1 MLVPE
6 QNTQIQAEKHE
17 DQVLHTSSE
26 NQVALHEHGLM
37 LGIWTRCRMVSLDL
51 GLCGRLRS

>member
-17 DQVLHTSSE
+17 DQVLHTPSE
-26 NQVALHEHGLM
+26 IQVALHGHGLM
-37 LGIWTRCRMVSLDL
+37 LGMGSLSY
-51 GLCGRLRS
+51 GVIGFGPLRTA